1 MTEFVLPSYGT
12 LQFKPANA
20 EKFKGL
26 RIPGAHLF
34 TLENKE
40 VAIFKHVYE
49 QPLFT
54 LTLISIYCHQPF
66 ECTVRCR
73 EANFR
78 LDAVLTGSM
87 QMREKDQAVQVMGEG
102 QYRVTNKA
110 VFGVTFNREQGCQYL
125 SVLPGR
131 EMIEQM
137 ELGTW
142 LQLCA
147 PKPTTT
153 LMRDILNKIVANH
166 FNEELR
172 KLFYDNCVRE
182 LLFYHAAVPK
192 QVPEG
197 ELTEAEIAAVH
208 AADQIIISNLNKH
221 YTTHELARMVRTNVF
236 TLKRGFARIMGMG
249 TFERLQKLKME
260 RAVFLLE
267 TTDKLIQDI
276 AELAGYESVAGFIN
290 SFRKQFGMTPK
301 DWRKQKRWG
310 DSS

>member
-26 RIPGAHLF
+26 RIPGAQLF
-34 TLENKE
+34 ALESQE
-40 VAIFKHVYE
+40 VSIFKHVYE

-54 LTLISIYCHQPF
+54 LTLISIYCQQPLEF
-66 ECTVRCR
+66 TVRNR

-78 LDAVLTGSM
+78 LDVVLTGSM
-87 QMREKDQAVQVMGEG
+87 QIREKDRAVQNMGEG
-102 QYRVTNKA
+102 QYRLTDKGI
-110 VFGVTFNREQGCQYL
+110 FGVTFNRGQGCQYL
-125 SVLPGR
+125 SVLPAR

-137 ELGTW
+137 ELGIW
-142 LQLCA
+142 LQSCS
-147 PKPTTT
+147 PRSTTT
-153 LMRDILNKIVANH
+153 LMRDIVNKILANH
-166 FNEELR
+166 FNAEFR

-182 LLFYHAAVPK
+182 LLFYHAAAPK
-192 QVPEG
+192 QVQEG

-208 AADQIIISNLNKH
+208 AADQIIVSNLNKH
-221 YTTHELARMVRTNVF
+221 YTTHQLARMVRTNVF

-249 TFERLQKLKME
+249 TFERLQRLKME
-260 RAVFLLE
+260 RAIFLLE

-301 DWRKQKRWG
+301 DWRKKKRG
-310 DSS
+310 D